1 MTRVIRTRLFFRSL
15 SMSFAR
21 PARWTT
27 AIACASALLIA
38 GCGQSVPSTILI
50 GVAQPLSGPSAAR
63 GKDLVDGVKLAAAEL
78 NESNFIVGGKQVKF
92 EIVVVDDKAEKETA
106 KKVAEELVK
115 QKVVAVIGHLNSDI
129 TEATIPIYKAGNV
142 PQLFTSSADELTK
155 LGDGNAFRLVASDA
169 LQARAVAGYVDEVLK
184 AGNIAIIAEDTAFG
198 RPMAKDVT
206 DALGKR
212 NKPIALNAVVKGNV
226 TDFADFVAKMKTTP
240 PGVLIAVLRDN
251 QLLPLFEQMAAAG
264 LSDVPVIATS
274 VARTD
279 KLATAPVKI
288 NSLFVTSGALEASEF
303 AAGQQ
308 FLKKFRNAYNA
319 EPVWAAHYAYDATYM
334 LADMIRRANSVDAA
348 QLRAKLRTSDGNAP
362 VTSSMRFTEAGEQA
376 YGAVAVY
383 RRRAGR
389 WDLLMRS
396 DRW

>member
-1 MTRVIRTRLFFRSL
+1 
-15 SMSFAR
+15 MSFAR
-21 PARWTT
+21 PARWST
-27 AIACASALLIA
+27 AIVCATALFVTAC
-38 GCGQSVPSTILI
+38 GPSVPSTVKI

-78 NESNFIVGGKQVKF
+78 NAANFTVNGKTVQF
-92 EIVVVDDKAEKETA
+92 EIVVMDDKAEKEEA
-106 KKVAEELVK
+106 KKVATALVND
-115 QKVVAVIGHLNSDI
+115 KVVAVIGHLNSDI

-155 LGDGNAFRLVASDA
+155 LGEGNAFRLVASDA

-184 AGNIAIIAEDTAFG
+184 AGSVAIIAEDTAFG
-198 RPMAKDVT
+198 RPMAKDVSESL
-206 DALGKR
+206 AKR
-212 NKPIALNAVVKGNV
+212 NKPIALNSVVKGNV
-226 TDFADFVAKMKTTP
+226 TDFADFVGQLKAKP
-240 PGVLIAVLRDN
+240 PGVLVAVLRDN
-251 QLLPLFEQMAAAG
+251 QLLPLFDQMAAAG
-264 LSDVPVIATS
+264 LADVPVIATS

-279 KLATAPVKI
+279 KLATAPIKI
-288 NSLFVTSGALEASEF
+288 NSLFVTSGALEAGEF

-308 FLKKFRNAYNA
+308 FLKKFRGAYNA
-319 EPVWAAHYAYDATYM
+319 EPVWAAHYAYDAMYM
-334 LADMIRRANSVDAA
+334 LADMIRRAGSVDANA
-348 QLRAKLRTSDGNAP
+348 LRTKLRTSDGNAP